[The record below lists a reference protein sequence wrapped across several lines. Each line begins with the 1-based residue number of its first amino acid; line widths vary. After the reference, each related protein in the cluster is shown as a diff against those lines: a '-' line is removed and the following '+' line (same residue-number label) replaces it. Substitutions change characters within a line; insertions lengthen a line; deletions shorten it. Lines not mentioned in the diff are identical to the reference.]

1 WKLLEGDDGVTPVS
15 DTIILLMVVKIF
27 GKVSM
32 SRLHKIVYILKYK
45 YGVPLSLRYE
55 RPYLSTLTT

>member
-1 WKLLEGDDGVTPVS
+1 MPVS

-27 GKVSM
+27 GMVSM
-32 SRLHKIVYILKYK
+32 SKLHKVVYILKLK